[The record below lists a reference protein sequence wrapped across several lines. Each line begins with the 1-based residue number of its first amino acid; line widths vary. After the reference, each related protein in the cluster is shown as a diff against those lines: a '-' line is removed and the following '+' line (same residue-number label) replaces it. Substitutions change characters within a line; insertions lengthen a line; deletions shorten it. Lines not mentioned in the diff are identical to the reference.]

1 MEGAQF
7 GSRVSELQRESYH
20 LQKTRGTM
28 KFRFLSLS
36 ILATVALLAACAP
49 ATPTQPP
56 VDVVGTR
63 AMELASLMLTQTVAA
78 YSPTPQPTF
87 TPEPTATPT
96 IEPTVAEI
104 HPPKVRNGPASCYL
118 KPDTASTLSSN
129 INDFEEVELLAIGK
143 TPGWYK
149 ITNPYFGSPCWIQE
163 NNLDLDGNMDLSV
176 FPVE

>member
-1 MEGAQF
+1 
-7 GSRVSELQRESYH
+7 
-20 LQKTRGTM
+20 M
-28 KFRFLSLS
+28 KYRFLILS
-36 ILATVALLAACAP
+36 ILVMVAVLAACAP
-49 ATPTQPP
+49 ATPTQPA

-96 IEPTVAEI
+96 IQPTVAEV
-104 HPPKVRNGPASCYL
+104 HPPRVRNELSGCCM
-118 KPDTASTLSSN
+118 KPDTASTRVSN
-129 INDFEEVELLAIGK
+129 ISQYEEVELLAVGK

-149 ITNPYFGSPCWIQE
+149 IMNPYFGSPCYIAE
-163 NNLDLDGNMDLSV
+163 KDLELNGNMDLSI